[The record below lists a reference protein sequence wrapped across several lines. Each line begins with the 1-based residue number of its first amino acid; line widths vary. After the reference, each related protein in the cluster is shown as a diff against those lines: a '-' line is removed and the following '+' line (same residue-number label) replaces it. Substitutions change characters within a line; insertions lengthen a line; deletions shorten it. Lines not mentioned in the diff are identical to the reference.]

1 MELQHLCTYCM
12 AGTTEQHTCMVCKR
26 PVDWDTNRPA
36 TALPARHILGQQ
48 YYIGR
53 VIGVGGY
60 GITYLAWDM
69 KNGMRVAVK
78 EFYPNQDMTREQNGV
93 TVQIVFG
100 QEDYISHVKK
110 RFLEEAQALYSFSNE
125 ADIVNVYRL
134 FEENNTAYYSME
146 FLDGMDLKSTL
157 LKYGKM
163 PWEKLSVYMKM
174 VMHALQ
180 VIHERNLI
188 HRDISPDNIFLT
200 RDGHAKL
207 IDFGSLRSYN
217 NPNGLTTIL
226 KHNFAPFEQ
235 YRSNG
240 NQGPWTDIYA
250 LCVTMYYALAGVLP
264 PKAPERIMADKTIPI
279 TQLCPTL
286 PANVAQAIT
295 KGMSAMPEDRYQSV
309 AELYRQ
315 LFGGARQKSIVF
327 QGMLNGRRQNLKLG
341 QTCVIGRDFSCDIQ
355 YPSNTP
361 GVSRRQCMVYMDEAG
376 KVFIKDEN
384 STYGTY
390 LNGQRLQP
398 PMWYEWKDGAA
409 IQFGQEI
416 LTLSCGS

>member
-12 AGTTEQHTCMVCKR
+12 AGSTEQYLCPVCKN
-26 PVDWDTNRPA
+26 PADWDKKRPA

-53 VIGVGGY
+53 VIGCGGY

-69 KNGMRVAVK
+69 KVGRRVAVK
-78 EFYPNQDMTREQNGV
+78 EFYPTQDVTREQNGV
-93 TVQIVFG
+93 SVRVVFG
-100 QEDYISHVKK
+100 QEDYVAHVKK
-110 RFLEEAQALYSFSNE
+110 RFLEEAQSIYAFSAE

-134 FEENNTAYYSME
+134 FEENGTAYYSME

-174 VMHALQ
+174 VMRALQ
-180 VIHERNLI
+180 AIHEKNLI

-226 KHNFAPFEQ
+226 KHNFAPYEQ

-250 LCVTMYYALAGVLP
+250 LCVTMYYALSGVLP
-264 PKAPERIMADKTIPI
+264 PKAPDRIMSDQTIPLE
-279 TQLCPTL
+279 QLCPTL
-286 PANVAQAIT
+286 PANVAQAIK
-295 KGMSAMPEDRYQSV
+295 KGMSVMPEERYQTV
-309 AELYRQ
+309 AELSRQ
-315 LFGGARQKSIVF
+315 IFGTTGYICLVF
-327 QGMLNGRRQNLKLG
+327 QGMLNGKRWYIKPG
-341 QTCVIGRDFSCDIQ
+341 ESYVIGRDFSCNIQ
-355 YPSNTP
+355 YPPNAA
-361 GVSRRQCMVYMDEAG
+361 GISRRQCMVYVDGNG
-376 KVFIKDEN
+376 KVYVKDEN

-398 PMWYEWKDGAA
+398 PMWYEWQAGSVVN
-409 IQFGQEI
+409 FGQETVTI
-416 LTLSCGS
+416 VFG